1 MNRHIDPTT
10 LHVVRTADNE
20 VEVFSSADD
29 AREFARHKRGATV
42 LERTIRN
49 SLRDAQIVYERR
61 VQVTKGVVTHDATND
76 EPFFAVGA
84 DSWIRTAE
92 VESFEAR
99 TTIGR
104 SSDSAPSTRNSTPW
118 WIGRSRGSCRPP
130 SEKRAPSAAGSGVV
144 RPFGGDGRWR
154 ATSA

>member
-1 MNRHIDPTT
+1 MNRHVDPAT

-42 LERTIRN
+42 LERTIRS

-92 VESFEAR
+92 VESFEGKDDDW
-99 TTIGR
+99 TIVGLGTEHQKLDALVDR
-104 SSDSAPSTRNSTPW
+104 EISRVVSSA
-118 WIGRSRGSCRPP
+118 
-130 SEKRAPSAAGSGVV
+130 
-144 RPFGGDGRWR
+144 
-154 ATSA
+154 